1 MLVVSLALPWAQ
13 VAASCFPE
21 GTVVGTEPDS
31 SARLA
36 RRRLAPKIP
45 LERWEKRL
53 CRLQAPLPPIP
64 RPADDGDVLAGSS
77 QAAAEPGAPGALSS
91 VPTRRNRFAPGN
103 GGAGGPRIGVSRRR
117 VGGFGSSGPQCPG
130 TSTRVWANLATENWA
145 VVP

>member
-77 QAAAEPGAPGALSS
+77 QVGVTHLEEASAESWVEPRQREERGSIANYRRQ
-91 VPTRRNRFAPGN
+91 TR
-103 GGAGGPRIGVSRRR
+103 
-117 VGGFGSSGPQCPG
+117 GSAH
-130 TSTRVWANLATENWA
+130 V
-145 VVP
+145 